1 MARRSERARLGELAV
16 DALRRLVERHGKA
29 GRVEPAAHA
38 AARLLAIDPLQEE
51 VHRTL
56 MRLYVR
62 QGRRAAA
69 LRQYQACVA
78 ILQKELGV
86 EPEAQTK
93 RLYLEIL
100 QRAAPAAGATRGAT
114 LATGR
119 GAPPAADA
127 PLVGRQAE
135 LTRLR
140 RRLDAAWRG
149 AGQVI
154 LLTGEAGVGKS
165 RLLEEITSGAVARG
179 TRLLAGRAWETEQI
193 LPFQPW
199 VDALRAGR
207 ALDAM
212 RAPAAPSP
220 LRAELARLFPEL
232 GAGAALPPITREG
245 HQRLFESLDA
255 VLADLCRVEPVV
267 VVLEDLHWAD
277 EMSLRLFAFVARRL
291 VERPLLLVLSSRD
304 EDLAETP
311 ALARLVDELTP
322 LSHVEHVALGALSA
336 PATATLVRALAR
348 AGSQAGRL
356 AEIVGHAWNLS
367 EGNPFVIVE
376 TMRALRD
383 GRLPDA
389 GGVEL
394 PRRVREMIAARIGR
408 LSPRAQELARVASVF
423 TREFEFP
430 VLQRAAALAR
440 RETAEAVEELVR
452 RRIFD
457 AVGERFDFTHSRLR
471 HAVYQGLLAPRQQAL
486 HAAIGEAVEVVYAGR
501 LDEVYDR
508 LAHHFSRADEP
519 GRALTYLVH
528 LGDKVARRYA
538 LDEAVRLLKD
548 ALAAAERLPRDAG
561 DRRRLDVVYRL
572 AHVLGLLGRPVEA
585 RDLLHR
591 HEGLVADLG
600 QPALS
605 GSYHFW
611 LAYTYGNL
619 GDSASAMSHARRA
632 LEEAARAGDSVTM
645 GKASYSLSR
654 ESYMIGRPREGIAQG
669 RQAVA
674 LLEQSDER
682 WWLGQALGVLALHLL
697 HIGDFGPALEI
708 LDRMRA
714 LGEAIGEARL
724 QADAAWT
731 IGRVHTIMGEA
742 DLAIAAC
749 RRAVELAADPV
760 AQASATGWLGAAY
773 IEGGHAGQ
781 AIDLLEDAI
790 GRLQQLSGAGG
801 YRYRQIDG
809 VFRALL
815 SEAYLAKGDAGRAGD
830 LGAQALAIARAGG
843 WGVAIGYAERAVG
856 RVALAAGQLD
866 EAEAAVNRSLSTFA
880 AGEALAQAARSRLP
894 LAEIRAARGDQDAA
908 AAELDAARQTFAQMR
923 APILVE
929 RAHRLA
935 QDLGLT

>member
-1 MARRSERARLGELAV
+1 
-16 DALRRLVERHGKA
+16 
-29 GRVEPAAHA
+29 
-38 AARLLAIDPLQEE
+38 
-51 VHRTL
+51 
-56 MRLYVR
+56 
-62 QGRRAAA
+62 
-69 LRQYQACVA
+69 
-78 ILQKELGV
+78 
-86 EPEAQTK
+86 
-93 RLYLEIL
+93 
-100 QRAAPAAGATRGAT
+100 
-114 LATGR
+114 
-119 GAPPAADA
+119 
-127 PLVGRQAE
+127 
-135 LTRLR
+135 
-140 RRLDAAWRG
+140 
-149 AGQVI
+149 
-154 LLTGEAGVGKS
+154 
-165 RLLEEITSGAVARG
+165 
-179 TRLLAGRAWETEQI
+179 
-193 LPFQPW
+193 
-199 VDALRAGR
+199 
-207 ALDAM
+207 
-212 RAPAAPSP
+212 
-220 LRAELARLFPEL
+220 
-232 GAGAALPPITREG
+232 
-245 HQRLFESLDA
+245 
-255 VLADLCRVEPVV
+255 
-267 VVLEDLHWAD
+267 
-277 EMSLRLFAFVARRL
+277 
-291 VERPLLLVLSSRD
+291 
-304 EDLAETP
+304 
-311 ALARLVDELTP
+311 
-322 LSHVEHVALGALSA
+322 
-336 PATATLVRALAR
+336 
-348 AGSQAGRL
+348 
-356 AEIVGHAWNLS
+356 
-367 EGNPFVIVE
+367 
-376 TMRALRD
+376 
-383 GRLPDA
+383 
-389 GGVEL
+389 
-394 PRRVREMIAARIGR
+394 MIAARIGR

-423 TREFEFP
+423 AREFEFP

-471 HAVYQGLLAPRQQAL
+471 QAVYHALLAPRQQAL
-486 HAAIGEAVEVVYAGR
+486 HAAIGEAVEIVYAGR

-561 DRRRLDVVYRL
+561 GGRRLEVVYRL

-585 RDLLHR
+585 RDLLLR

-619 GDSASAMSHARRA
+619 GDSHSAITHARRA

-645 GKASYSLSR
+645 GKAEYSLSR

-682 WWLGQALGVLALHLL
+682 WWLGQALGVLGLHLL

-714 LGEAIGEARL
+714 LGEVIARL
-724 QADAAWT
+724 QPNAAWT
-731 IGRVHTIMGEA
+731 IGRVHTIMGDA

-760 AQASATGWLGAAY
+760 AQAGAIGWLGAAY
-773 IEGGHAGQ
+773 LEGGDAGQ

-801 YRYRQIDG
+801 YRYGQIDG
-809 VFRALL
+809 MFRALL

-830 LGAQALAIARAGG
+830 LGAQALGIARAGG

-856 RVALAAGQLD
+856 RVALNVGQLD
-866 EAEAAVNRSLSTFA
+866 EAEASVNRSLSTFV

-894 LAEIRAARGDQDAA
+894 LAEIRAARGDKDTA
-908 AAELDAARQTFAQMR
+908 AAELAAAQQTFQQMR

-929 RAHRLA
+929 RARRLA
-935 QDLGLT
+935 TELGVTMEAEPRETMPERTSS

>member
-1 MARRSERARLGELAV
+1 
-16 DALRRLVERHGKA
+16 
-29 GRVEPAAHA
+29 
-38 AARLLAIDPLQEE
+38 
-51 VHRTL
+51 
-56 MRLYVR
+56 
-62 QGRRAAA
+62 
-69 LRQYQACVA
+69 
-78 ILQKELGV
+78 
-86 EPEAQTK
+86 
-93 RLYLEIL
+93 
-100 QRAAPAAGATRGAT
+100 
-114 LATGR
+114 
-119 GAPPAADA
+119 
-127 PLVGRQAE
+127 
-135 LTRLR
+135 
-140 RRLDAAWRG
+140 
-149 AGQVI
+149 
-154 LLTGEAGVGKS
+154 
-165 RLLEEITSGAVARG
+165 
-179 TRLLAGRAWETEQI
+179 
-193 LPFQPW
+193 
-199 VDALRAGR
+199 
-207 ALDAM
+207 M
-212 RAPAAPSP
+212 RAPAG
-220 LRAELARLFPEL
+220 RAELARLFPEL
-232 GAGAALPPITREG
+232 GAGAALPLITREG

-356 AEIVGHAWNLS
+356 AEIVDHAWDLS

-528 LGDKVARRYA
+528 LGDKVARGYA
-538 LDEAVRLLKD
+538 LDEALRLLKD
-548 ALAAAERLPRDAG
+548 ALAAAERLPRDTG

-572 AHVLGLLGRPVEA
+572 AHVLALLGRPVEA
-585 RDLLHR
+585 RDLLLR
-591 HEGLVADLG
+591 HEGLVAELG

-605 GSYHFW
+605 GHYHFW

-619 GDSASAMSHARRA
+619 GDSPSAMSHARRA

-714 LGEAIGEARL
+714 LAEAIGEARL
-724 QADAAWT
+724 QANAAWT
-731 IGRVHTIMGEA
+731 IGRVHTVMGDA

-760 AQASATGWLGAAY
+760 AQAGATGWLGAAY
-773 IEGGHAGQ
+773 LEGGHAGQ
-781 AIDLLEDAI
+781 AIDLLEDGI

-801 YRYRQIDG
+801 YRYGQIDG
-809 VFRALL
+809 MFRALL

-880 AGEALAQAARSRLP
+880 EGEALAQAARSRLP
-894 LAEIRAARGDQDAA
+894 LAEIRAARGDPDAA
-908 AAELDAARQTFAQMR
+908 AAELAAALQTFAQMR

-929 RAHRLA
+929 RARRLA
-935 QDLGLT
+935 QDLGVTLEAGPRETMPGSMPS

>member
-1 MARRSERARLGELAV
+1 M
-16 DALRRLVERHGKA
+16 
-29 GRVEPAAHA
+29 
-38 AARLLAIDPLQEE
+38 
-51 VHRTL
+51 
-56 MRLYVR
+56 
-62 QGRRAAA
+62 
-69 LRQYQACVA
+69 
-78 ILQKELGV
+78 
-86 EPEAQTK
+86 
-93 RLYLEIL
+93 
-100 QRAAPAAGATRGAT
+100 
-114 LATGR
+114 
-119 GAPPAADA
+119 
-127 PLVGRQAE
+127 
-135 LTRLR
+135 
-140 RRLDAAWRG
+140 
-149 AGQVI
+149 
-154 LLTGEAGVGKS
+154 
-165 RLLEEITSGAVARG
+165 TSAAVARG

-199 VDALRAGR
+199 VDAFRAGR

-220 LRAELARLFPEL
+220 RRAELARLFPEL

-277 EMSLRLFAFVARRL
+277 EMSVRLFAFVARRL

-356 AEIVGHAWNLS
+356 AEIVDHAWDLS

-585 RDLLHR
+585 RDLLLR
-591 HEGLVADLG
+591 HEGLVAELG

-619 GDSASAMSHARRA
+619 GDSPSAMSHARRA

-645 GKASYSLSR
+645 GQASYSLSR

-724 QADAAWT
+724 QANAAWT
-731 IGRVHTIMGEA
+731 IGRVHTIMGDA

-760 AQASATGWLGAAY
+760 AQAGATGWLGAAY
-773 IEGGHAGQ
+773 LEGGHAGQ
-781 AIDLLEDAI
+781 AIDLLEDGI

-801 YRYRQIDG
+801 YRYGQIDG
-809 VFRALL
+809 MFRALL

-880 AGEALAQAARSRLP
+880 EGEALAQAARSRLP
-894 LAEIRAARGDQDAA
+894 LAEIRAARGDPDAA
-908 AAELDAARQTFAQMR
+908 AAELAAAQQTFAQMR

-929 RAHRLA
+929 RTRRLA
-935 QDLGLT
+935 QDLGVTLECRLSRPCLTPSHASRGAAAGLTRASTLSLVLRRLDSGSGPGAASRAGSPCLRAP